1 MNYFFLPKKK
11 KIKTTSFNTIPYES
25 IIGTAFN
32 CIIYNRRQ
40 NQNSME
46 TIWGG
51 GAKLPLCRRIHT
63 FIVTDTIESRN
74 CIHCMWFGEYI
85 DVGSKYSSPG

>member
-1 MNYFFLPKKK
+1 MNYFFLQKK

-46 TIWGG
+46 TIWGVQNYLF
-51 GAKLPLCRRIHT
+51 AA
-63 FIVTDTIESRN
+63 
-74 CIHCMWFGEYI
+74 EYTH
-85 DVGSKYSSPG
+85 SLSPIRSNQETVFTVCGLGNT